1 MMVGSAVEYNIY
13 QQFQI
18 KKWTRDNFN
27 QQFQIKNGLS
37 GKSNNEDVKHKLE
50 EEKDST

>member
-18 KKWTRDNFN
+18 K
-27 QQFQIKNGLS
+27 NGLEITS
-37 GKSNNEDVKHKLE
+37 TDRSKNEDVKHKLE
-50 EEKDST
+50 EEDST